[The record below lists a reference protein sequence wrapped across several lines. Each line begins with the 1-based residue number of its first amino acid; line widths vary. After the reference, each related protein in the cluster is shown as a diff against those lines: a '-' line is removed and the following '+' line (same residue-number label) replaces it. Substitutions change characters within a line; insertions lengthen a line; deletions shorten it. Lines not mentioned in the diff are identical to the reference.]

1 MIGEATKC
9 GNVPTQSWRGKS
21 AVFRIYSALTSNG
34 YRKSIKAVR
43 RQRNLGLISILRDR
57 PFNLKGGLWF
67 FVSFRIIF
75 FDSTNYFFS
84 TARIFFPGYNI
95 RLYDKNSESDFFF
108 FPQPKS
114 EYFFQQHW
122 ESEYFFRKKTYPPS
136 PPPLQVKWSFP
147 NHNVCLY
154 YWLYHSSKVRYL
166 NKTFRPTMKNHHLLI
181 KLLLSGQ
188 VELNPGGLVV
198 PVVEMSIGAV
208 KPLNVIHVK
217 PGIILTAKVV
227 WTPQCTI

>member
-1 MIGEATKC
+1 MNILVIVFIILAVCKNLTQIENVSQNIVHAEIKC
-9 GNVPTQSWRGKS
+9 PHDHLAYLFSYQS
-21 AVFRIYSALTSNG
+21 Y
-34 YRKSIKAVR
+34 
-43 RQRNLGLISILRDR
+43 Q
-57 PFNLKGGLWF
+57 
-67 FVSFRIIF
+67 
-75 FDSTNYFFS
+75 
-84 TARIFFPGYNI
+84 YN
-95 RLYDKNSESDFFF
+95 
-108 FPQPKS
+108 
-114 EYFFQQHW
+114 
-122 ESEYFFRKKTYPPS
+122 
-136 PPPLQVKWSFP
+136 

-188 VELNPGGLVV
+188 VELNPGGPVV